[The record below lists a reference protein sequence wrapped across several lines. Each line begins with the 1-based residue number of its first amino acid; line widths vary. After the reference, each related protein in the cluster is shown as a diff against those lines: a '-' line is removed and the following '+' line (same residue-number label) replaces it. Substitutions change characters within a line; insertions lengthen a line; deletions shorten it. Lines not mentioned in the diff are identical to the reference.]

1 MPPMSVG
8 WPNCVVCIH
17 RVRAVS
23 RSQPVV
29 CHVRDLEETCCYACT
44 QWLVSPGWSYS
55 VGMKFVVPNCPFCN
69 RPAHLDDP
77 DHLQKIVPPH
87 RSVLHQLNKGRLSI
101 RPFCNRP
108 ANLDDPDH
116 LQEKHTHGPVP
127 EQAVHFKSL
136 ERLILSTGT

>member
-1 MPPMSVG
+1 MLLCLHAMARQPGLVIFCG
-8 WPNCVVCIH
+8 YEIC
-17 RVRAVS
+17 
-23 RSQPVV
+23 RSQ
-29 CHVRDLEETCCYACT
+29 LSFL
-44 QWLVSPGWSYS
+44 Q
-55 VGMKFVVPNCPFCN
+55 
-69 RPAHLDDP
+69 HLDDP

-87 RSVLHQLNKGRLSI
+87 RSVLHQHNKGRLSI
-101 RPFCNRP
+101 HPFCNRP